1 MYQVQAFNRNTH
13 EVLME
18 SDKFD
23 TIEEADAFVLS
34 VGRGEGFY
42 STIFKL
48 DAVWS
53 DLEVWSG
60 VSTWQVPRD
69 LAPHSGVSH

>member
-18 SDKFD
+18 SDSFA
-23 TIEEADAFVLS
+23 TLEEADAFVLS

-53 DLEVWSG
+53 DLEV
-60 VSTWQVPRD
+60 
-69 LAPHSGVSH
+69 